1 MQDFLQEKQVSA
13 EQIYGKLN
21 ISTYKGM
28 DIEQFGTFVKSINY
42 IISQEEII
50 DMFSLLDKNN
60 SKTIEI
66 SEFRTIIGY

>member
-1 MQDFLQEKQVSA
+1 MSA

-28 DIEQFGTFVKSINY
+28 DIEQFGAFVKSINY

>member
-28 DIEQFGTFVKSINY
+28 DIEQFGAFVKSINY

>member
-1 MQDFLQEKQVSA
+1 MSA